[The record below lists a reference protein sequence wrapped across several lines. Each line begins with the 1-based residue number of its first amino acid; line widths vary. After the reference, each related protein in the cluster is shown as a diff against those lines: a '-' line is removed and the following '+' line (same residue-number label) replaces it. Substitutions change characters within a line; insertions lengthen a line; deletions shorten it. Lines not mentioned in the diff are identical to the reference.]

1 VKCAA
6 LVLIPLAA
14 IAVWS
19 IEASWVFVALGRLDG
34 QLDDPSIAWWDYAIA
49 GPDGWT
55 MLLLIISGAV
65 PLLIVGTVIFGLRRM
80 TRACR
85 RFRRPLYGDSTWA
98 SDLDMRDGGIR
109 SSGSPF

>member
-1 VKCAA
+1 M
-6 LVLIPLAA
+6 LVLTPLAA

-19 IEASWVFVALGRLDG
+19 VGASWVFVVLGRLDG
-34 QLDDPSIAWWDYAIA
+34 QLDDPWIAWWDYAIA

-55 MLLLIISGAV
+55 TLLLIVSGAV
-65 PLLIVGTVIFGLRRM
+65 PLLVVGTVIFGLWRLR
-80 TRACR
+80 RACR

-98 SDLDMRDGGIR
+98 SDADMRDGGIQ